1 MPFTSG
7 DLISERYQLQTR
19 LGINGVRETW
29 LITDLKDDKQ
39 WVLKLLYFGGDTH
52 WQDLK
57 LMEREAKT
65 LQALQHSGIPRYSD
79 TFWMERTAGH
89 YFCLLQQYIP
99 GTTLAEQLQKGERY
113 DSDKRESLVR
123 AMLDILQYLHG
134 QSPPVVHRDIKPSNI
149 LIGDDGQFYL
159 IDFGAVQAQV
169 TGRGTMTVVG
179 TYGYMP
185 PEQFAAKA
193 VPASDLYALG
203 ATILHLATGVDPAE
217 MPRKGMRILFTPGL
231 NLHISWHS
239 WLMRLLEPELE
250 QRCSSATQALQD
262 FENREQLPTYQV
274 MTDSGQIIPKRPP
287 PLALKALSPL
297 KVLLAGFGYTL
308 AGIGI
313 FWVSSI
319 PFMLLFD
326 MNSLL
331 GILCSALTSSVLV
344 GLLFL
349 SARKIWR

>member
-7 DLISERYQLQTR
+7 DVISERYQLQTR

-29 LITDLKDDKQ
+29 LITDLKDNKQ

-65 LQALQHSGIPRYSD
+65 LQALQHSGIP
-79 TFWMERTAGH
+79 
-89 YFCLLQQYIP
+89 
-99 GTTLAEQLQKGERY
+99 GTNLAEQLQKGERY
-113 DSDKRESLVR
+113 DPDKRELLVR
-123 AMLDILQYLHG
+123 TMLDILQYLHS

-274 MTDSGQIIPKRPP
+274 MTDSGQIVPKRPP
-287 PLALKALSPL
+287 PLVLKTLSPL

-313 FWVSSI
+313 FGTSLI
-319 PFMLLFD
+319 PFFAVGEVTHNFMLGAF
-326 MNSLL
+326 
-331 GILCSALTSSVLV
+331 CSVLTSSVLV